1 MDTRF
6 IDKKILQ
13 FHRSPSLDHLCGK
26 KKKKRKIGRSP
37 HAKLSVTVQFTIYL
51 WWRAYMHACMI
62 ARSLVSAITQRS
74 WVDALCS
81 FPCVHYI
88 FRPLRLQGYSC
99 DGRLLSLIAIF
110 PRQSSS
116 SPDNHLLRN
125 FRHCNSPLPENYVL
139 PRSSVYF
146 LAQPWKFDVY
156 NFEYIFFF
164 YFFME
169 AKIYKEQR

>member
-1 MDTRF
+1 
-6 IDKKILQ
+6 
-13 FHRSPSLDHLCGK
+13 
-26 KKKKRKIGRSP
+26 
-37 HAKLSVTVQFTIYL
+37 
-51 WWRAYMHACMI
+51 MHAW
-62 ARSLVSAITQRS
+62 SLVSAITQRS

>member
-1 MDTRF
+1 
-6 IDKKILQ
+6 
-13 FHRSPSLDHLCGK
+13 
-26 KKKKRKIGRSP
+26 
-37 HAKLSVTVQFTIYL
+37 
-51 WWRAYMHACMI
+51 MHACMI

-146 LAQPWKFDVY
+146 LTQPWKFDVY
-156 NFEYIFFF
+156 NSIEYIFFFFF

-169 AKIYKEQR
+169 AKIYIKSKDNNFDKLLKLLILISRKIEKSLSKIEQKGEMFDANKRIFPCLNDALER